1 MKRLAATLLII
12 LSVTCTSIQTR
23 ASELVLFDKIITASK
38 TNDIN
43 ALSENEYDRLVE
55 LISAGETSWIDLY
68 PTLSQHPFLG
78 ITSLQEGLN
87 IAMAYALPVNP
98 SEVLKFINN
107 KNIKFICG
115 MPFIEPTKQEIKHY
129 YSKTKSALD
138 HLAPP
143 NAWKDKCLYRLT
155 HVMKK

>member
-1 MKRLAATLLII
+1 MKWLIATLLMVF
-12 LSVTCTSIQTR
+12 SVSCTSGHIGSSEQT
-23 ASELVLFDKIITASK
+23 LFNKIITASK
-38 TNDIN
+38 TNDIT

-55 LISAGETSWIDLY
+55 LISAGETRWIDLY

-138 HLAPP
+138 HLVPP

-155 HVMKK
+155 HVMNK